1 MSDMPPNSTAP
12 PLPPPRV
19 PDHEL
24 LRRIGRGAYGEVW
37 LARCAIGAYRAVKIV
52 HRASFD
58 HDRPFE
64 REFEGILKFEPVS
77 RTHDSQVDILHV
89 GRSEDCF
96 YYVMELADDQATG
109 GQINPDHYTPRTL
122 KSDLQFHGRLP
133 FEECVRIGIA
143 LTTALEHLHEN
154 GLVHRDVKPSN
165 IIFVNGVPKLAD
177 IGLVTGVD
185 ATHTYVGTEG
195 FTAPE
200 GSGTAQADLYSLG
213 KVLYE
218 AATGKDRQ
226 EFPELPT
233 LLRELPDREGL
244 MELNAV
250 IARACR
256 HDPKDRYDSADAMRA
271 DLELLQSGKS
281 LARLYRTEKQLRFV
295 QRAGAVVTAVAALIG
310 VGWLW
315 QAHET
320 HLVHD
325 LANTNARLA
334 GENRQRVVRLDVA
347 NGVRL
352 LDEGDPAGA
361 LLWFADALPQVTN
374 SLPEESIHRIR
385 VQQTLNQMPR
395 LAQALAHEY
404 PVRAMAFSPDGKRF
418 ATGTEWGRLQVWDAQ
433 TGAPLWQPLHL
444 DGETVGQLGFTE
456 DGQRLLVSTWP
467 GRESGRNRTNTAAV
481 IDVPSGKPLFTKTAT
496 NLIKAEFAPEGR
508 WLATV
513 ASDHVIR
520 LLGVHDGSEVAVL
533 KGHTDDIVAFSFNAS
548 GDLLASTS
556 QDGTIRLWRLPAG
569 EPVGSPIPYEPGK
582 HPAMVSQRGER
593 LATCEPVVRDRST
606 NTVINTLIRIWD
618 TKTGASIGHPIELS
632 DDLGAMSF
640 DSAAGRQ
647 LHVLSRRCVRVFD
660 ADKQTDLL
668 RTIQFDRPAGNWCAT
683 ADGRRMIVA
692 GPEGVAGLWS
702 LETGEALA
710 PPLQHGRQIVDLAFN
725 RDGSQLAT
733 TSDEGACVLWNMN
746 LRQEDA
752 IHIFDANIER
762 RAPQTLL
769 YRFSPDRRRFL
780 IILMDHTVRLVDTE
794 RMAEV
799 ELPGPKPTNCAP
811 HQCIFAPDSRQW
823 AIAYAGSKVRLAEL
837 WRDEAGVLRR
847 LILLHP
853 KGIGAMR
860 FTPDG
865 SRLITRSDDRL
876 IRSWRTDDGT
886 LEQTIAMPESL
897 EDGEIFP
904 DGRTIFFV
912 EHGNHGFVLFDL
924 ATGASVRTAI
934 PPVNITA
941 FAFDPLGE
949 RFATV
954 TEEQWGRIWSS
965 RTGQPLT
972 PPVWHGGPLTWVDW
986 SPDGTRILMSGTTPE
1001 AKVWDAATG
1010 DLLLPALR
1018 IGDEPIVTAM
1028 WSLDRRFIVARSDKD
1043 AARVW
1048 DAATGEAVTPLLKHS
1063 TYLRLAHLVANNRLI
1078 TISLPNKLRAWDLK
1092 ESHLAPDVL
1101 ADYARLASGRRLN
1114 AGGVM
1119 VPLKPTELAD
1129 LCRSLH
1135 ARAPELFR
1143 QE

>member
-1 MSDMPPNSTAP
+1 
-12 PLPPPRV
+12 V

-24 LRRIGRGAYGEVW
+24 IRRIGRGAYGEVW
-37 LARCAIGAYRAVKIV
+37 LARCATGAYRAVKIV
-52 HRASFD
+52 HRQSFD

-89 GRSEDCF
+89 GRGEDCF

-109 GQINPDHYTPRTL
+109 GQINPDNYTPRTL

-143 LTTALEHLHEN
+143 LATALEHLHEN

-165 IIFVNGVPKLAD
+165 IIFINGVPKLAD

-185 ATHTYVGTEG
+185 ATHTFVGTEG
-195 FTAPE
+195 FAAPE

-256 HDPKDRYDSADAMRA
+256 HDPKDRYSSAAAMRA

-281 LARLYRTEKQLRFV
+281 LARLHRTEKRLRFV
-295 QRAGAVVTAVAALIG
+295 QRAGAVVTAVAVLIAA
-310 VGWLW
+310 GWLW
-315 QAHET
+315 QAHQT
-320 HLVHD
+320 HVVHD

-334 GENRQRVVRLDVA
+334 EENRQRVVRLDVA
-347 NGVRL
+347 SGVRL
-352 LDEGDPAGA
+352 LDEGDPAGS
-361 LLWFADALPQVTN
+361 LLWFADALPRVTN
-374 SLPEESIHRIR
+374 SPAEESIHRIR
-385 VQQTLNQMPR
+385 IQQTLNQMPR
-395 LAQALAHEY
+395 LAQVMAHEY

-418 ATGTEWGRLQVWDAQ
+418 ATGTEWGWLHVWNAQ

-444 DGETVGQLGFTE
+444 EGETIGQLGFTG

-467 GRESGRNRTNTAAV
+467 GRESGRNRTNTAAI
-481 IDVPSGKPLFTKTAT
+481 IDALSGQRLFTKTAT
-496 NLIKAEFAPEGR
+496 NLVKAELAPEGR

-513 ASDHVIR
+513 ESDHVIR
-520 LLGVHDGSEVAVL
+520 LLDVHDGSLVAVL
-533 KGHTDDIVAFSFNAS
+533 KGHTADIVAFSFDAS
-548 GDLLASTS
+548 GDVLASTS
-556 QDGTIRLWRLPAG
+556 QDGTIRLWRLPSG
-569 EPVGSPIPYEPGK
+569 EPVGSPIPYEPGQ
-582 HPAMVSQRGER
+582 HPAMVSQHGQR
-593 LATCEPVVRDRST
+593 LATCEPVVRDRTT
-606 NTVINTLIRIWD
+606 NTLINTLIHIWD
-618 TKTGASIGHPIELS
+618 TQTGAPIGQPIEIA

-640 DSAAGRQ
+640 DSAAARQ

-660 ADKQTDLL
+660 TDQRTGLL
-668 RTIQFDRPAGNWCAT
+668 RTLPFDKPAGNWCAT
-683 ADGRRMIVA
+683 ADGRRMMVA

-702 LETGEALA
+702 LETGELLA
-710 PPLQHGRQIVDLAFN
+710 PPLRHGRQIVDIAFSP
-725 RDGSQLAT
+725 DGSQLAT
-733 TSDEGACVLWNMN
+733 TSDEGACVLWNVSV
-746 LRQEDA
+746 RPEDVV
-752 IHIFDANIER
+752 HEFNANVEK

-780 IILMDHTVRLVDTE
+780 IILMDKTVRLVDTE
-794 RMAEV
+794 RLAEV
-799 ELPGPKPTNCAP
+799 EMPGPKPTNCAP
-811 HQCIFAPDSRQW
+811 HQCTFSPDSRQW

-837 WRDEAGVLRR
+837 WRDEAGTLRR
-847 LILLHP
+847 IILTHP

-860 FTPDG
+860 FNPDG
-865 SRLITRSDDRL
+865 SRLITRSDDRQ
-876 IRSWRTDDGT
+876 IRIWRTDNGT
-886 LEQTIAMPESL
+886 LEQTVAMPESL
-897 EDGEIFP
+897 EAGEIFP
-904 DGRTIFFV
+904 DGRTILFID
-912 EHGNHGFVLFDL
+912 HGRHGFVLFDL
-924 ATGASVRTAI
+924 ATQSIHRTAI
-934 PPVNITA
+934 LPANLTA
-941 FAFDPLGE
+941 FAFDPAGQ

-954 TEEQWGRIWSS
+954 TEEQWGRVWSS

-972 PPVWHGGPLTWVDW
+972 PPIWHGGPLTWVDW
-986 SPDGTRILMSGTTPE
+986 SPDGKRIVMSGLTPE
-1001 AKVWDAATG
+1001 AKVWNAATG
-1010 DLLLPALR
+1010 DLVLPALR

-1028 WSLDRRFIVARSDKD
+1028 WSLDGRLIVARSDRD

-1048 DAATGEAVTPLLKHS
+1048 DAATGEPVTPLLKHS

-1092 ESHLAPDVL
+1092 ESHLALDVL

-1114 AGGVM
+1114 AGGVI

-1129 LCRSLH
+1129 LCRSLR
-1135 ARAPELFR
+1135 ARAPQLFSAP
-1143 QE
+1143 